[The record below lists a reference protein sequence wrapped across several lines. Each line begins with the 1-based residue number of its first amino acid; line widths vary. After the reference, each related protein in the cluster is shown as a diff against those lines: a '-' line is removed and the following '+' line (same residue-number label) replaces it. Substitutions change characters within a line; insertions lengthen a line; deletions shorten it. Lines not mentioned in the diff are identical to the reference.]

1 MSAPTRSSRGDL
13 RNVYRFGMFVL
24 AVAVSVSSL
33 AARMFWLTLIENP
46 HSGQGGNSSQQTE
59 VVSLPSSRGLIY
71 DSTGAPLVQN
81 VVDYSVMV
89 TPIDLPLSQ
98 EELVAKR
105 LGSILNLDPIYIE
118 TQIDGATGSL
128 YVPVKIDDGVSAQ
141 IAGFIQE
148 NADQLPGVTIAVT
161 SKRQYLDPALYS
173 ELIGYE
179 GRITADQYAQWKS
192 LGYSSQD
199 VVGQAGLENYYEHDL
214 RGTPG
219 SETLGLDSTGKAVPG
234 LVTPGTDPIPGDSLT
249 LNIDSKEQ
257 QLAYEAISWGVKAA
271 KVKQGVII
279 VENPQNGKILAMVSL
294 PSYNDQLFADGI
306 SATDFQALLSDPNQP
321 LLNKAIGA
329 QYAPGSTFK
338 LVTGTAG
345 LQDSPLMD
353 SPWSIVPKGTHFT
366 ATTPLLS
373 QPYIQ
378 IGAIKY
384 QEWNKKGWGPLD
396 IIGGVAYSSDT
407 FFYQLASAVGLDRL
421 TFWADQYGFGKS
433 TQIDLPETATGAV
446 PTDAWKL
453 QTLGERM
460 YEGEVVQAGI
470 GQGYDLSTPL
480 QLLNAYCALAN
491 GGNVWQPQIV
501 KSITDGKTGVATN
514 IQPVLLYKLPASAQ
528 TLETMRLGTRAVI
541 TTRHTYDMV
550 DMGINV
556 AGKTGTAEFGV
567 PDKYGRLPYHEWF
580 VGYTPAD
587 PYNGD
592 FTKPDSQLA
601 VLSFIYGADTE
612 GNVSTEVVKLYMMLH
627 YGLIKKQSQAFLHN
641 TPGYIY
647 SWIYRTTNFYGTPNR
662 D

>member
-1 MSAPTRSSRGDL
+1 MRESSGGDL

-24 AVAVSVSSL
+24 AVAVCVTSL
-33 AARMFWLTLIENP
+33 AARMFWLQVIQS
-46 HSGQGGNSSQQTE
+46 HQAAQGQSSTQQTE
-59 VVSLPSSRGLIY
+59 VQSIPASRGLIY
-71 DSTGAPLVQN
+71 DATGHLLVQN
-81 VVDYSVMV
+81 VVDYSVTV
-89 TPIDLPLSQ
+89 TPMDLPLTQ
-98 EELVAKR
+98 EELVAQR
-105 LGSILNLDPIYIE
+105 LGSLLNLDPIYIE
-118 TQIDGATGSL
+118 TLIDSATGSL

-141 IAGFIQE
+141 VAGFIEE
-148 NADQLPGVTIAVT
+148 NSDQLPGVSITVT
-161 SKRQYLDPALYS
+161 SKRQYLDPALFS

-179 GRITADQYAQWKS
+179 GRITASQYAQWKG
-192 LGYSSQD
+192 LGYSKQD
-199 VVGQAGLENYYEHDL
+199 VVGQAGLENYYEQDL

-219 SETLGLDSTGKAVPG
+219 SQTVALDATGNPIPG
-234 LVTPGTDPIPGDSLT
+234 LVTPGSDSIPGDSLT
-249 LNIDSKEQ
+249 LNIDTKEQ
-257 QLAYEAISWGVKAA
+257 QLAYQALAWGVKAA

-279 VENPQNGKILAMVSL
+279 VEDPQNGKILAMVSL

-345 LQDSPLMD
+345 LQDSPVLPD
-353 SPWSIVPKGTHFT
+353 HPWSLVPSGTRFT

-378 IGAIKY
+378 VGAIKY

-407 FFYQLASAVGLDRL
+407 FFYQLAEAIGLDRL
-421 TFWADQYGFGKS
+421 TYWADQYGFGKP
-433 TQIDLPETATGAV
+433 TQVDLPETATGAV

-460 YEGEVVQAGI
+460 YEGELLQAGI
-470 GQGYDLSTPL
+470 GQGYDLTTPL

-491 GGNVWQPQIV
+491 GGNLWQPQVV
-501 KSITDGKTGVATN
+501 KSITNGKGDVTD
-514 IQPVLLYKLPASAQ
+514 IQPVLLNKIPASAQ

-541 TTRHTYDMV
+541 TTRHTYDMT
-550 DMGINV
+550 DMGINI
-556 AGKTGTAEFGV
+556 AGKTGTAEFGLY
-567 PDKYGRLPYHEWF
+567 DKYGRLPYHEWF

-592 FTKPDSQLA
+592 FTKPDSHLA

-612 GNVSTEVVKLYMMLH
+612 GNVSTEVVKLFMMLH
-627 YGLIKKQSQAFLHN
+627 YGLIKKQSQAFLHT